1 MTTEK
6 TATEKMFNGKLGNRK
21 TRQQKW
27 AGRKKRQQ
35 KVITRKERQRYFKL
49 QKKMATGKM
58 TNKIWETDINGEET
72 VKGDDRCAVAT
83 LSESSLRQ
91 KCTYFQK

>member
-27 AGRKKRQQ
+27 AGRKKGQQ

-72 VKGDDRCAVAT
+72 VKGDDRCPSPV
-83 LSESSLRQ
+83 
-91 KCTYFQK
+91 